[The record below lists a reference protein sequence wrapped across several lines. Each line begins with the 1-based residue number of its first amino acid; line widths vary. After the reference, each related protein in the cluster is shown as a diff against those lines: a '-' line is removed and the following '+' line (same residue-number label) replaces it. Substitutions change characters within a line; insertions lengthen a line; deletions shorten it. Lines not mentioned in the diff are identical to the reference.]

1 LVLDAVRECRYD
13 VFMTVAL
20 IIVYLLI
27 AGAGYWLKYLNLT
40 YLKAHGK
47 TVPSEFEGTVDPSLL
62 QKITAYTFENSRA
75 GIVESIIGNVLLLF
89 FLFGGLLGAYDN
101 WIASLSGSFVAAGA
115 IFALVL
121 LAAET
126 LIDIPFSLYRNFRI
140 ENRYG
145 FNTMT
150 AKLWSIDLI
159 KTVAISAVLGTLVTA
174 AALSIVQASP
184 AWWWLWVW
192 AFLLVFG
199 VFMMYISPY
208 VIEPL
213 FFKFEP
219 VKAEGLEEKIRQLM
233 ERAGLKVSRVFQVD
247 ASRRSRHSNA
257 YFTGIGRVKRIVLF
271 DTLIEQMTQ
280 DELLAVLAHEV
291 GHWKKRHVLKRMVL
305 TEASAFLGLFITFHL
320 LGWDGLPRM
329 ISLENAS
336 FYARVVIVGF
346 LGSLALFPLTPLFSY
361 LSRKDEREAD
371 RFAAEL
377 TGRPGAMA
385 SALVKLSRENLSN
398 LHPHP
403 LYAKFY
409 YSHPPV
415 VERIRELRV
424 WKDDA

>member
-1 LVLDAVRECRYD
+1 
-13 VFMTVAL
+13 MTAAL
-20 IIVYLLI
+20 IIFYLLI
-27 AGAGYWLKYLNLT
+27 VGTGYWLKYLNLI

-62 QKITAYTFENSRA
+62 EKITAYTFENSRV
-75 GIVESIIGNVLLLF
+75 GIIESIIGNVLLLF
-89 FLFGGLLGAYDN
+89 FLFGGLLGAYDR
-101 WIASLSGSFVAAGA
+101 WIASLTGSFIKAGA
-115 IFALVL
+115 LFALIL

-150 AKLWSIDLI
+150 VKLWSTDLI
-159 KTVAISAVLGTLVTA
+159 KALAISAVLGTLVTA
-174 AALSIVQASP
+174 AALSIVQETP

-199 VFMMYISPY
+199 IFMIYISPY

-219 VKAEGLEEKIRQLM
+219 VKAEGLERNIRQLM

-305 TEASAFLGLFITFHL
+305 TEASAFLGLLVSYYL
-320 LGWDGLPRM
+320 LGWGGLPHM
-329 ISLENAS
+329 IGLESAS

-346 LGSLALFPLTPLFSY
+346 LGTLALFPLTPLFSY

-371 RFAAEL
+371 RFATEL
-377 TGRPGAMA
+377 TGRPEAMA

-403 LYAKFY
+403 LYANFY

-415 VERIRELRV
+415 VERIRELRSR
-424 WKDDA
+424 KDS

>member
-1 LVLDAVRECRYD
+1 MECRYD
-13 VFMTVAL
+13 TFMTAAL
-20 IIVYLLI
+20 IILYLLFV
-27 AGAGYWLKYLNLT
+27 GAGYWLKYLNLT
-40 YLKAHGK
+40 YLRAHGK

-75 GIVESIIGNVLLLF
+75 GIVESIFGNVLLLI
-89 FLFGGLLGAYDN
+89 FLFGGLLGVYDR
-101 WIASLSGSFVAAGA
+101 WIASLSGSFIVAGA
-115 IFALVL
+115 LFALIL
-121 LAAET
+121 IAAET
-126 LIDIPFSLYRNFRI
+126 LIDIPFSLYRNFKI

-150 AKLWSIDLI
+150 AKLWSFDLI
-159 KTVAISAVLGTLVTA
+159 KALAISAILGMLVTA

-192 AFLLVFG
+192 VFLLVFG
-199 VFMMYISPY
+199 IFMMYISPY

-219 VKAEGLEEKIRQLM
+219 VKAEGLEERIRQLM

-280 DELLAVLAHEV
+280 EEILAVLAHEV
-291 GHWKKRHVLKRMVL
+291 GHWKKRHVFKRMVL
-305 TEASAFLGLFITFHL
+305 TEAAAFLGLFITYYL
-320 LGWDGLPRM
+320 IAWNGLPRM
-329 ISLENAS
+329 IGLENAS
-336 FYARVVIVGF
+336 FYARMVIVGF

-361 LSRKDEREAD
+361 LSRRDEREAD
-371 RFAAEL
+371 RFASDL
-377 TGRPGAMA
+377 TGHPDAMA

-415 VERIRELRV
+415 VERIRALKNEG
-424 WKDDA
+424 